1 MEISPVAYFRS
12 PLPEKFG
19 LPRQSGLVEEL
30 EGRIVFEPQFRSPD
44 ALRGLDGFDYIW
56 LIWEFNLNSGH
67 SSGPHPGLDSGSP
80 QPVSMTVRPP
90 RLGGN
95 ERVGVFASR
104 SPFRPNGLGLSSVR
118 VLSVDFEKCEI
129 VVSGAD
135 LADGTPIYD
144 IKPYVTY
151 CDAHPE
157 ARSGFADARAWQ
169 RLEVRAASTEVRG
182 ALERALGEQS
192 LRALYGLLA
201 EDPRPAFHD
210 DPSKEY
216 GLSFGGFNIRFNVD
230 GQVLTI
236 LSICP
241 ESQDLS

>member
-1 MEISPVAYFRS
+1 MEISPVAFFHC

-19 LPRQSGLVEEL
+19 LPRQSGLVPEL
-30 EGRIVFEPQFRSPD
+30 EGRIVFEPAFRSPD
-44 ALRGLDGFDYIW
+44 ALRGLEGFDYIW
-56 LIWEFNLNSGH
+56 LIWEFNLNGHSRPDLSGH
-67 SSGPHPGLDSGSP
+67 SRPDRESL
-80 QPVSMTVRPP
+80 TVRPP

-144 IKPYVTY
+144 IKPYVRY
-151 CDAHPE
+151 CDSHEE
-157 ARSGFADARAWQ
+157 ARSGFADSREWQ
-169 RLEVRAASTEVRG
+169 RLEVRAASPEVQS
-182 ALERALGEQS
+182 ALERALGEQA
-192 LRALYGLLA
+192 LRALYGILA

-210 DPSKEY
+210 DPSREY
-216 GLSFGGFNIRFNVD
+216 GLTYAGHDIRFRVV
-230 GQVLTI
+230 GSELLI
-236 LSICP
+236 LRV
-241 ESQDLS
+241 E